1 MYVVK
6 SLLYIVTSYPVLIYL
21 YTLHHCII
29 AHKHPYGICLAIV
42 CVMLLFLVLSVFY
55 SVKNIES
62 KEKNDPVS
70 LNVSTY
76 FVKKKLI
83 LMDQLFE
90 IVVQYRCSLLT

>member
-1 MYVVK
+1 
-6 SLLYIVTSYPVLIYL
+6 
-21 YTLHHCII
+21 
-29 AHKHPYGICLAIV
+29 
-42 CVMLLFLVLSVFY
+42 MLLFLVLSVFY

-83 LMDQLFE
+83 LVDQLFE
-90 IVVQYRCSLLT
+90 IVA